1 MKYKPINKLI
11 ESEMRKQGLR
21 PPDLARRLKLSTS
34 STYYLLSRP
43 TIQVDRLWQICDILK
58 INFFQVFA
66 DQLNMQN
73 DSGAFKDEEKE
84 ALKAENKILKEV
96 IKLLGGNKE

>member
-1 MKYKPINKLI
+1 M
-11 ESEMRKQGLR
+11 
-21 PPDLARRLKLSTS
+21 
-34 STYYLLSRP
+34 
-43 TIQVDRLWQICDILK
+43 
-58 INFFQVFA
+58 A